1 MANPRSSHQPT
12 SKVIPSAHARR
23 REQFLTSRPSA
34 DEILQ
39 IVRSV
44 TNTTTTTHPPP
55 PPPQTPAGALLDETR
70 YKKSL
75 TAFAVLVR
83 AHHTTPLPHRS
94 TAPPPHHPTTPPP
107 HHPTAPPP
115 HRPTAAPPHR
125 PTTPPP
131 NCPTVQPLFIGST
144 RTSRCSVEG
153 CFDYDHVRC
162 MDVYILDYSRCQEHR
177 R

>member
-94 TAPPPHHPTTPPP
+94 TAPPPH
-107 HHPTAPPP
+107 
-115 HRPTAAPPHR
+115 R
-125 PTTPPP
+125 
-131 NCPTVQPLFIGST
+131 PTVQLSNHFSLARRGRHDVPLKVASITTMSVVWTST
-144 RTSRCSVEG
+144 FWIILAAKSIEGRTQRG
-153 CFDYDHVRC
+153 
-162 MDVYILDYSRCQEHR
+162 QEPLG
-177 R
+177 